1 MGIDL
6 HRRLLILILIP
17 QRNDAAEGETVPPS
31 RAGLDVYV
39 DSESLLG
46 LRLELWLLG
55 LRQSNL
61 HEPL

>member
-6 HRRLLILILIP
+6 HRRLLIP
-17 QRNDAAEGETVPPS
+17 QRNYAAEGETVPPS
-31 RAGLDVYV
+31 RAGLDVHV

-46 LRLELWLLG
+46 LG
-55 LRQSNL
+55 LVQRQMDLRRSRI